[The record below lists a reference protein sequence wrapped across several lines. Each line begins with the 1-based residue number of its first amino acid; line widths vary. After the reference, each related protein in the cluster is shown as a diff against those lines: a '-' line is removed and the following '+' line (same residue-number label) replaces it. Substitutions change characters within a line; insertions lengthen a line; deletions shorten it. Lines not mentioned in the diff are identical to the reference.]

1 MLRIKIANKITEKD
15 VLILKLNHNYFVRT
29 AIVTVAKLTIAAV
42 ILVVGIAILNYWA
55 LNAKTSSDANSLVAA
70 YIILY
75 LSYIVY
81 FVVQVASL
89 ISLYHRGNSIEDQ
102 ILFGR
107 EAKNM
112 KHTLYESSSSA
123 SLSNDSDDDDDL

>member
-42 ILVVGIAILNYWA
+42 ILAVGVAILNYWA

-81 FVVQVASL
+81 FVVAYFALPSWQQ
-89 ISLYHRGNSIEDQ
+89 HRRSNLVWQGSKEH
-102 ILFGR
+102 
-107 EAKNM
+107 EA
-112 KHTLYESSSSA
+112 YFV
-123 SLSNDSDDDDDL
+123 